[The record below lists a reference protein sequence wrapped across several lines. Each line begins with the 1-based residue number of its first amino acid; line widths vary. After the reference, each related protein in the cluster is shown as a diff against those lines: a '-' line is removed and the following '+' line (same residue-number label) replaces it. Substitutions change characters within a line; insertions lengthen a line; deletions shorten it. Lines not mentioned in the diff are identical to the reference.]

1 MRLMQHK
8 KEAYWFYRFLSI
20 FYDDLVNPL
29 FWTVPMREK
38 ALAIADLKAPKGT
51 KFRIVDVGSGTGF
64 TTEGIVEYANPK
76 RVTSYDQSPHQ
87 MAKAK
92 AKPALKGVKFKLG
105 DAEDI
110 PMRTNHYDRYV
121 SAGSIEYWP
130 HPAQGVREAY
140 RVIKPGGRATI
151 IGPIEPPTAWGRFLS
166 NTWMLFP
173 KEQEYRDW
181 YEQAGFTDIQ
191 VEYLDPGWYS
201 GTDSH
206 FALAIAGNKPVDGPN
221 HSPEI
226 DEPRDEEMQGVA
238 AAAKTVA
245 RVIVGSAAGGLFI
258 PMALGAKAVA
268 AIKGEDDPREPLTG
282 AQKVVLLGLGVVAI
296 AGLASLLL
304 KSDED
309 DDDAYDL
316 AEHDDAPWPE
326 AHEPAPHGD
335 KD

>member
-38 ALAIADLKAPKGT
+38 ALAIADLKAPKGS
-51 KFRIVDVGSGTGF
+51 KYRIVDVGSGTGF
-64 TTEGIVEYANPK
+64 TTEGILKFAKPK
-76 RVTSYDQSPHQ
+76 QVTSIDQSPHQ

-92 AKPALKGVKFKLG
+92 AKDSLSGVKFKLG

-151 IGPIEPPTAWGRFLS
+151 IGPIEPPTSWGRFLA

-173 KEQEYRDW
+173 KEEEYRRW
-181 YEQAGFTDIQ
+181 FERAGFENVR
-191 VEYLDPGWYS
+191 VEYLDPSWYS
-201 GTDSH
+201 GKDSH
-206 FALAIAGNKPVDGPN
+206 FALAIAGDKPKDGPY
-221 HSPEI
+221 HAPEI
-226 DEPRDEEMQGVA
+226 DEPQDEELHGIA
-238 AAAKTVA
+238 AGAKTIG

-258 PMALGAKAVA
+258 PMALGAKAIA
-268 AIKGEDDPREPLTG
+268 AIKGEDDPREPLTP
-282 AQKVVLLGLGVVAI
+282 AQKAVLIGLAGVAV
-296 AGLASLLL
+296 AGLASLIFGGDGNALVEDVDG
-304 KSDED
+304 DER
-309 DDDAYDL
+309 
-316 AEHDDAPWPE
+316 WPE
-326 AHEPAPHGD
+326 AHQPAPHGD
-335 KD
+335 KA